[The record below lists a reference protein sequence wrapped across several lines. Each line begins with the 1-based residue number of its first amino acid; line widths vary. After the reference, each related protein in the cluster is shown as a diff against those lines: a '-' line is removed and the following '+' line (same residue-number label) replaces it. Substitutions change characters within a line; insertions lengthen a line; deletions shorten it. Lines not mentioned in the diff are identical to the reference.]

1 MSRNK
6 ALARN
11 FFDRPTPLV
20 ARELLGKWL
29 CRRLT
34 AEELAAAGTDPEL
47 SAPLANGKTLRL
59 RICETEA
66 YDGPEDKACHAH
78 KGKTPRNA
86 VMFGP
91 AGHWYVYLCYGMHW
105 MLNAVTGPEG
115 YPAAVLIRGCAG
127 RVGPVRLTK
136 FLDVAR
142 ARDRTKIARPAGL
155 WVEDD
160 GSSVPDEEVTAGPRI
175 GIGYAGEEWMNK
187 PYRFHWKAGETSAA

>member
-1 MSRNK
+1 MPRK
-6 ALARN
+6 TVLGRD

-34 AEELAAAGTDPEL
+34 AEELAAAVVPDA
-47 SAPLANGKTLRL
+47 SAALPRGKTLRR

-66 YDGPEDKACHAH
+66 YDGPEDKACHAY

-86 VMFGP
+86 VMFGL

-105 MLNAVTGPEG
+105 MLNAVTGAEE
-115 YPAAVLIRGCAG
+115 YPAAVLLRGCSG
-127 RVGPVRLTK
+127 HVGPGRLTK
-136 FLDVAR
+136 ALAIER
-142 ARDRTKIARPAGL
+142 AHDRTKIARPSGL

-160 GSSVPDEEVTAGPRI
+160 GFIVPDEVVSTGPRI

-187 PYRFHWKAGETSAA
+187 PYRFHWKAGETSVV